1 MQYQAAV
8 LHATGGRHVI
18 EEVTL
23 QPLAPGDVLVRLHA
37 SGLCHTDLEVIDGAL
52 PYPLP
57 IVLGHE
63 GAGVVE
69 RVGDA
74 VVHVKQGDHVVCS
87 WNPHC
92 GHCFFCERDQPILC
106 EPFTRHQ
113 PAGRLPDGGSRYRLA
128 DGRTLHHFSTT
139 STHACYTVVPES
151 GAIAVPR
158 EIPFDRACLIG
169 CGVMTGVGAACRLA
183 RVEAGASVAIVGCGA
198 VGLNAVQGARLQR
211 AGTIVAIDRDPA
223 RLALARTLGAT
234 HLLGPDAGDAG
245 DVDEGCRDAVRTLTA
260 GRGADVVFECAGGEA
275 PLQLAL
281 DCTRAGGQLVILGKV
296 AVDTRV
302 SLRFGSLM
310 GERRIVRS
318 SYGGARPR
326 RDFPWLAG
334 LYLDGLLKLDE
345 LITQRL
351 ALARIDEG
359 FDAMRAGRTLRT
371 VLEIAH

>member
-1 MQYQAAV
+1 V
-8 LHATGGRHVI
+8 LHETGARHAI
-18 EEVTL
+18 EEVSL
-23 QPLAPGDVLVRLHA
+23 APLAPTDVLVRLHA
-37 SGLCHTDLEVIDGAL
+37 SGLCHTDLEVIEGAL

-74 VVHVKQGDHVVCS
+74 VSQVRPGDHVVCS

-92 GHCFFCERDQPILC
+92 GRCWYCERDQPILC
-106 EPFTRHQ
+106 EPFSRHQ
-113 PAGRLPDGGSRYRLA
+113 PAGRLPDGGIRYRLA
-128 DGRTLHHFSTT
+128 DGRPLHHFSTT
-139 STHACYTVVPES
+139 STHAQYTVVPEA

-158 EIPFDRACLIG
+158 GIPFDRACLIG
-169 CGVMTGVGAACRLA
+169 CGVMTGVGAAVRLA
-183 RVEAGASVAIVGCGA
+183 RVEAGSVAVVVGCGA
-198 VGLNAVQGARLQR
+198 VGLHAIQGARLQQ
-211 AGTIVAIDRDPA
+211 AAAIVAIDLDPA
-223 RLALARTLGAT
+223 RLALARALGAT
-234 HLLGPDAGDAG
+234 HALGPQDGDAAAQ
-245 DVDEGCRDAVRTLTA
+245 VAAVKALCA
-260 GRGADVVFECAGGEA
+260 GRGADFVFECAGGEG

-281 DCTRAGGQLVILGKV
+281 DCTRPGGSLVILGKV
-296 AVDTRV
+296 NVDRRV

-334 LYLDGLLKLDE
+334 LYLDGRLKLDE

-351 ALARIDEG
+351 PLERIDEG

-371 VLEIAH
+371 VLEIAQ

>member
-1 MQYQAAV
+1 MKYRAAV
-8 LHATGGRHVI
+8 LHTIGGRHSI
-18 EEVTL
+18 DEVEL
-23 QPLAPGDVLVRLHA
+23 QALAPGDVLVRLHA

-69 RVGDA
+69 RVGAA
-74 VVHVKQGDHVVCS
+74 VTQVRPGDTVVCS

-92 GHCFFCERDQPILC
+92 GHCFYCERDQPILC

-113 PAGRLPDGGSRYRLA
+113 PAGRLLDGESRYRLA
-128 DGRTLHHFSTT
+128 GGRLLHHFSTT
-139 STHACYTVVPES
+139 STHAQYTVVPES

-169 CGVMTGVGAACRLA
+169 CGVMTGVGAAVRLA
-183 RVEAGASVAIVGCGA
+183 RVEPGSTAVVVGCGA
-198 VGLNAVQGARLQR
+198 VGLHAIQGARLQQ
-211 AGTIVAIDRDPA
+211 AGAVVAIDLDPQ
-223 RLALARTLGAT
+223 RLELARVCGAT
-234 HLLGPDAGDAG
+234 HLLGPVDGDAAEIAAR
-245 DVDEGCRDAVRTLTA
+245 VKALSA
-260 GRGADVVFECAGGEA
+260 GRGADFVFECAGGEA

-281 DCTRAGGQLVILGKV
+281 DCTRPGGSLTILGKV
-296 AVDTRV
+296 GVDRKV

-310 GERRIVRS
+310 GERRIIRS

-326 RDFPWLAG
+326 RDFPWLAR
-334 LYLDGLLKLDE
+334 LYLEGRLELDA

-351 ALARIDEG
+351 PLDRIDEG
-359 FDAMRAGRTLRT
+359 FDAMRAHRTLRT

>member
-1 MQYQAAV
+1 VRYRAAV
-8 LHATGGRHVI
+8 LHASGGRHTI
-18 EEVTL
+18 ETVEL
-23 QPLAPGDVLVRLHA
+23 APLAPTDVLVRLHA
-37 SGLCHTDLEVIDGAL
+37 SGLCHTDLEVIEGAL

-69 RVGDA
+69 RVGEA
-74 VVHVKQGDHVVCS
+74 VTQVRPGDHVVCS

-92 GHCFFCERDQPILC
+92 GRCWYCERDQPILC
-106 EPFTRHQ
+106 EPFSRHQ
-113 PAGRLPDGGSRYRLA
+113 PAGRLPDGGIRYRLA
-128 DGRTLHHFSTT
+128 DGRALHHFSTT
-139 STHACYTVVPES
+139 STHAQYTVVPES

-158 EIPFDRACLIG
+158 GIPFDRACLIG
-169 CGVMTGVGAACRLA
+169 CGVMTGVGAAVRLA
-183 RVEAGASVAIVGCGA
+183 RVEPGSVAVVIGCGA
-198 VGLNAVQGARLQR
+198 VGLHAIQGARLQQ
-211 AGTIVAIDRDPA
+211 AGAIVAIDLDPA
-223 RLALARTLGAT
+223 RLALARLCGAT
-234 HLLGPDAGDAG
+234 HALGPDDGDAAAQ
-245 DVDEGCRDAVRTLTA
+245 VAAVKALAA
-260 GRGADVVFECAGGEA
+260 GRGADFVFECAGGEA

-281 DCTRAGGQLVILGKV
+281 DCTRPGGSLVILGKV
-296 AVDTRV
+296 NVDRRV

-334 LYLDGLLKLDE
+334 LYLDGRLKLDE

-351 ALARIDEG
+351 PLERIDEG